1 MENDSSL
8 GYSNKLYRLGDS
20 WSQVQSQ
27 KYPNDFNHSY
37 HIAEHYKLEY
47 VNVGFG
53 GAACSDVLT
62 QLTSIMFD
70 CKKGDMLL
78 VGIPSLRRVGYIDN
92 KNNYISSAKYSNEE
106 LLKMESIKLTTNTQL
121 QKVINKNIVHQIN
134 KILYELKKRGTKVY
148 TMFNDE
154 KGYFETINCIP
165 ILFTRWIQENNW
177 QDLSSKG
184 NMHFVVGKQKDIAKG
199 LIKLIDKI
207 DNGK

>member
-1 MENDSSL
+1 MENNSSL

-47 VNVGFG
+47 VNVGHG
-53 GAACSDVLT
+53 GAACFDVLT
-62 QLTSIMFD
+62 QLISIMFD

-154 KGYFETINCIP
+154 QGYFETINCIP
-165 ILFTRWIQENNW
+165 IFFSRWIQENNW

>member
-1 MENDSSL
+1 MENNSSL
-8 GYSNKLYRLGDS
+8 VYSNKLYRLGDS
-20 WSQVQSQ
+20 WSQVQFQ

-154 KGYFETINCIP
+154 QGYFETINCIP
-165 ILFTRWIQENNW
+165 IFFSRWIQENNW

>member
-1 MENDSSL
+1 MENNSSL

-20 WSQVQSQ
+20 WSQVQTHR
-27 KYPNDFNHSY
+27 YPNDLNHSY

-47 VNVGFG
+47 VNVGYG
-53 GAACSDVLT
+53 GAACFDVLT
-62 QLTSIMFD
+62 QLISIMFD

-78 VGIPSLRRVGYIDN
+78 VGIPNLGRVGYMDDED
-92 KNNYISSAKYSNEE
+92 NYISSALYSNEQ
-106 LLKMESIKLTTNTQL
+106 LLKMKSVELITNTKL
-121 QKVINKNIVHQIN
+121 QFVINKNIVHQIN

-154 KGYFETINCIP
+154 QGYFKTINCIP
-165 ILFTRWIQENNW
+165 IYFTHWIQERNW
-177 QDLSSKG
+177 EDLSPKG

>member
-154 KGYFETINCIP
+154 QGYFETINCIP
-165 ILFTRWIQENNW
+165 IFFSRWIQENNW
-177 QDLSSKG
+177 QDLSTKG

>member
-154 KGYFETINCIP
+154 QGYFETINCIP
-165 ILFTRWIQENNW
+165 IFFSRWIQENNW